1 MTMGNSAIVLY
12 CKTKKRQWSGLCQ
25 LYLLVQYVHA
35 RPAEVTHCPLEV
47 SKQPNAKIYIKKK
60 KVLNDASRVCSE
72 KKCNSVRW
80 VQERIVLKSLSA
92 AVCGGAV
99 KNR

>member
-60 KVLNDASRVCSE
+60 KSCTMRREFVP
-72 KKCNSVRW
+72 KKNATRSD
-80 VQERIVLKSLSA
+80 EY
-92 AVCGGAV
+92 
-99 KNR
+99 KNG

>member
-47 SKQPNAKIYIKKK
+47 SKQQNAKILKKQK
-60 KVLNDASRVCSE
+60 SCTVCQE
-72 KKCNSVRW
+72 LVPKKCNSVRW

>member
-47 SKQPNAKIYIKKK
+47 SKQQNAKILKKNK
-60 KVLNDASRVCSE
+60 SP
-72 KKCNSVRW
+72 VRC
-80 VQERIVLKSLSA
+80 VKSLFR
-92 AVCGGAV
+92 
-99 KNR
+99 KNATRSDEYKNG